1 MVRKPRKAVKAVAK
15 AQKLA
20 QPKVKYVEQ
29 EKSAEQLIYQN
40 GKLVEDLLLTSVW
53 LNIIEPLLDET
64 ISSVSGRKTSGY
76 YHHGS
81 FTKLQDDPRF
91 LQGYQKAGMDIYN
104 RIKDFVRAKESLQ
117 REKLSNEIDKV
128 QKMYNPFLEELKE
141 DGELID

>member
-1 MVRKPRKAVKAVAK
+1 MRKKAVAK
-15 AQKLA
+15 AQKPA
-20 QPKVKYVEQ
+20 QPKVRYVEQ
-29 EKSAEQLIYQN
+29 EKNAEQLIYQN
-40 GKLVEDLLLTSVW
+40 GKMVEDLLLTTVW

-104 RIKDFVRAKESLQ
+104 RIKDFVRAKDNLKRVKDEA
-117 REKLSNEIDKV
+117 EKET
-128 QKMYNPFLEELKE
+128 MRPMFNPFLEELKE
-141 DGELID
+141 DEESID

>member
-1 MVRKPRKAVKAVAK
+1 MVRKPRKVVKAVAK
-15 AQKLA
+15 ERKQAP
-20 QPKVKYVEQ
+20 PKVKYVEQ
-29 EKSAEQLIYQN
+29 EKTAEQLIYQN
-40 GKLVEDLLLTSVW
+40 GKMVEELLLSNVW

-81 FTKLQDDPRF
+81 FTKLQDDTRF

-104 RIKDFVRAKESLQ
+104 RIKDFVRAKENLM
-117 REKLSNEIDKV
+117 RKKEEANNEAV
-128 QKMYNPFLEELKE
+128 RPMFNPFLEELKE

>member
-1 MVRKPRKAVKAVAK
+1 MVKPKVVKP
-15 AQKLA
+15 
-20 QPKVKYVEQ
+20 QPKVVVEQ
-29 EKSAEQLIYQN
+29 EKTADQLIYQN
-40 GKLVEDLLLTSVW
+40 GRMVEELVLSTVW

-104 RIKDFVRAKESLQ
+104 RIKDFIRAKENLRS
-117 REKLSNEIDKV
+117 RKEAEKVDGM
-128 QKMYNPFLEELKE
+128 QKMYNPFLEELSDE
-141 DGELID
+141 EEGIN

>member
-1 MVRKPRKAVKAVAK
+1 MV
-15 AQKLA
+15 
-20 QPKVKYVEQ
+20 E
-29 EKSAEQLIYQN
+29 E
-40 GKLVEDLLLTSVW
+40 LVLSTVW

-104 RIKDFVRAKESLQ
+104 RIKDFIRAKENLRS
-117 REKLSNEIDKV
+117 RKEAEKVDGM
-128 QKMYNPFLEELKE
+128 QKMYNPFLEELSDE
-141 DGELID
+141 EEGIN